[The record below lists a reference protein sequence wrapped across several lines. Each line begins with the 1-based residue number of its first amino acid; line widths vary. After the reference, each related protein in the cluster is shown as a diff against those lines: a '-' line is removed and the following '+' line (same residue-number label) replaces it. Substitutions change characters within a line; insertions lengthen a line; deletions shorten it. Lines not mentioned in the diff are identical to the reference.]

1 MAQTILEARD
11 ESVVQP
17 NGSLDRANQSEFDL
31 TSFSIFNACLMAMV
45 IAAPIWASIAY
56 ILMR

>member
-11 ESVVQP
+11 QSVVQP
-17 NGSLDRANQSEFDL
+17 NGSPNRATQSEFDL

-45 IAAPIWASIAY
+45 IAAPIWGSIAY

>member
-11 ESVVQP
+11 ESVVHPSGSP
-17 NGSLDRANQSEFDL
+17 NRAIQSEFDL
-31 TSFSIFNACLMAMV
+31 TSFSIFTACLMAMV
-45 IAAPIWASIAY
+45 IAAPIWASITY